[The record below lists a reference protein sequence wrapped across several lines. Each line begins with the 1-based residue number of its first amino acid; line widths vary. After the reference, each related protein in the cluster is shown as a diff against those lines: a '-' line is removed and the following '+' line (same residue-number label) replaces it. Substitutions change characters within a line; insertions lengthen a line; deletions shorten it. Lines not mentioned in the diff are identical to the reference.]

1 LNCRLLEAK
10 IIGIEK
16 KKNVDYNHGNTTE
29 TGIYVIPAIQTMKWC
44 KYDMSYALSYSG
56 YVLLR

>member
-1 LNCRLLEAK
+1 LEAK